1 MRSGLKRVLKIA
13 AFIVLLCLVLLLS
26 FGYLQYREPRK
37 TLAVK
42 ISDKATSFLGQ
53 EVEVQDVS
61 FSPSAGINLY
71 NIKIKNPEGFT
82 PGDLLNIKRIFLGMN
97 YTRLASGVFSFDD
110 ITVHE
115 PALTVQSD
123 KEGRMNISEKL
134 KDFFKRKSTLNYYV
148 KEFKLRSGFF
158 DFNQNRSL
166 KSADLN
172 IHLKDLS
179 SEAGHK
185 TLIQGDT
192 VYADDNKIAVNGWA
206 YLKDDS
212 KKFSIVISS
221 NNPGLSP
228 LKEYFDRYGIAAD
241 KMKITVRIS
250 AEGDLAQGIRLA
262 SDIRMKEAG
271 FAFFKKEGKDI
282 LLTMRAFLNLRENS
296 LTVEDVSLNAGG
308 STAATMKGDIKKVQ
322 EDFVYTAWLNIR
334 RLDLS
339 AFNFMQNAQVKGI
352 LTSDNVRI
360 RGSLKNPLADLS
372 GVVQLRDG
380 GFKSNTEDI
389 DGVSAQVKLSPE
401 KGMTIGADITAKIVK
416 AYGYLLSKPA
426 DAVLSL
432 TAHGSPENIA
442 LVASA
447 KLSSIGIHLKGDKK
461 MSLNNISLA
470 IDGSVRDKTMEMK
483 NRIDISGIT
492 YDTYEVPWIR
502 SSSVVTYQGNV
513 ITLRKQDIEG
523 KDFKVAAEQVTVRLP
538 AKNRAEK
545 VTIEI
550 KDLNASYPQKK
561 TELKKASLSLRMG
574 TGPQISGDAG
584 FSVAEGAIYGIR
596 IGFIKGSGRF
606 DNSTFSL
613 SVPEA
618 AIANGNAELSVKGKA
633 SGGPFPLTI
642 VAKARDI
649 DIGNLSGEILKI
661 TGMPYA
667 VSGNCKSFIFEGTLD
682 SQESVQGNADVQ
694 ADKIAVI
701 RTDKKNIV
709 QAASLNGGITFRGSD
724 LEFNANAA
732 VGKIATRISGTAKR
746 FLHQDRSAEAKIT
759 QPQVMV
765 TDLREIF
772 WDIFPDSLL
781 YAGLDGSLSTDV
793 LIQYGSGEIK
803 VNGDLNLKDVSLRG
817 ENGEYA
823 IGPVNGLIPIVYSKT
838 AVPPASGLSP
848 GQNDSSEKKE
858 MQLPSFAQAE
868 FDNLSRT
875 YSGEFAG
882 EGFRKVTIGSVSYG
896 FRLLDDIRVW
906 MKQDGSILNIGSFN
920 GSIFGGRLNGAATV
934 DLSDGLHYRAGIHL
948 EGLSLT
954 SLCNSIEPIK
964 GYISG
969 KVNGIATLKGSG
981 PGIAQLIGKAEF
993 WSYATRDEKTKISK
1007 EFLKKMGGPS
1017 LKAYLGDRNF
1027 DKGTMSLYLQ
1037 NGFMIFNE
1045 LEISNKNL
1053 IGMRDLSI
1061 KVAPF
1066 NNRIAIDHLIWSI
1079 TEAASRGKEK

>member
-1 MRSGLKRVLKIA
+1 MRPGIKRIIKIA
-13 AFIVLLCLVLLLS
+13 ALIVLLCLVFLLS
-26 FGYLQYREPRK
+26 LGYVQYRELKK
-37 TLAVK
+37 TFAIR
-42 ISDKATSFLGQ
+42 ISAKATSFIG
-53 EVEVQDVS
+53 QDVEIEDVS
-61 FSPSAGINLY
+61 VSPTAGINLY
-71 NIKIKNPEGFT
+71 NIRIKNPEGFGS
-82 PGDLLNIKRIFLGMN
+82 GDLLTIKRIFLGMN
-97 YTRLASGVFSFDD
+97 YIRLASGVFSFDD
-110 ITVHE
+110 ITVYS
-115 PALTVQSD
+115 PALTVQRD

-134 KDFFKRKSTLNYYV
+134 EDFFKRKSTLNYYV
-148 KEFKLRSGFF
+148 KEFHIRSGSF

-166 KSADLN
+166 RSDALN

-192 VYADDNKIAVNGWA
+192 VYAEDNKIAVDGWA

-228 LKEYFDRYGIAAD
+228 LKEYFDRYGIAAE
-241 KMKITVRIS
+241 KMKVTVRIS
-250 AEGDLAQGIRLA
+250 AEGDMEQGIRLA
-262 SDIRMKEAG
+262 SEIGMKEAG
-271 FAFFKKEGKDI
+271 FAFFKSEVKDI

-308 STAATMKGDIKKVQ
+308 STAAIMKGDIKKIQ
-322 EDFVYTAWLNIR
+322 EDFVYTAWLNVR

-360 RGSLKNPLADLS
+360 RGSLKKLLADLS

-401 KGMTIGADITAKIVK
+401 KGTTIGADITAKIVK
-416 AYGYLLSKPA
+416 VYGYLLSKPA

-447 KLSSIGIHLKGDKK
+447 KLSSIGIHLTGDKK

-470 IDGSVRDKTMEMK
+470 VDGAIRDKTIEMK
-483 NRIDISGIT
+483 SRIDISGIT
-492 YDTYEVPWIR
+492 YDTYEVPWLR

-513 ITLRKQDIEG
+513 ITLKKQDIEG
-523 KDFKVAAEQVTVRLP
+523 QNFKVAAEQVTVRLP
-538 AKNRAEK
+538 AKNKAEK
-545 VTIEI
+545 ATIEI

-561 TELKKASLSLRMG
+561 AELKKASLSLRLG
-574 TGPQISGDAG
+574 TGPQLSGDAA

-618 AIANGNAELSVKGKA
+618 AIADGNAELSVKGKA

-642 VAKARDI
+642 IAKARDI
-649 DIGNLSGEILKI
+649 DIGNLSGEILKM

-667 VSGNCKSFIFEGTLD
+667 LSGNCKSFTFQGTLD
-682 SQESVQGNADVQ
+682 SQESVQGNAEVQ

-709 QAASLNGGITFRGSD
+709 QAASLNGGITFTGSD

-732 VGKIATRISGTAKR
+732 VGKIATRFLGTAKR

-781 YAGLDGSLSTDV
+781 YAGLDGALSTDV
-793 LIQYGSGEIK
+793 LIRYGNGEIK
-803 VNGDLNLKDVSLRG
+803 VNGDLSLKDLSLRG

-823 IGPVNGLIPIVYSKT
+823 IGPVNGVIPIGYSNT
-838 AVPPASGLSP
+838 TPTLSGLSP
-848 GQNDSSEKKE
+848 VQKDSGEKKE
-858 MQLPSFAQAE
+858 MQLPSFAQPE
-868 FDNLSRT
+868 FGNLSRT

-906 MKQDGSILNIGSFN
+906 IKQDGSILNIGRFN

-954 SLCNSIEPIK
+954 NLCNSIEPIK

-981 PGIAQLIGKAEF
+981 PGISQLSGKAAF
-993 WSYATRDEKTKISK
+993 WSYASPNESTKISK

-1066 NNRIAIDHLIWSI
+1066 NNRIAIDHLMWSI